1 MWERE
6 RERAWIANILGNH
19 ITQPEQVSCGIK
31 NSYFKSDTHANT
43 HISSLTLIHTPI
55 FQVSFNIP
63 WLENKSKGD
72 NRNIN
77 LPEWAPNQL
86 A

>member
-1 MWERE
+1 MTAYVRE
-6 RERAWIANILGNH
+6 RERGSEITKILGNH

-31 NSYFKSDTHANT
+31 K
-43 HISSLTLIHTPI
+43 PI
-55 FQVSFNIP
+55 FQVWHSYIHPIFQVRFNIL